1 MKRTL
6 AAAAIALLALTGCSS
21 SPEEASETSETE
33 VSAPADA
40 PETEEPEA
48 EAAEPE
54 AGAAKI
60 GTPVVAGDWEVTIHS
75 WNGDADAAVLEASG
89 GTDVPED
96 GKQFAV
102 MNVTM
107 KYNGTETGDN
117 AAVQILYVPDNAGV
131 AAGLW
136 EAFGTT
142 PGENKL
148 TYETLTPGGEVTG
161 DALYL
166 IDVDTTGTFEIYA
179 GNEEPVVVTP

>member
-21 SPEEASETSETE
+21 DPEEAPETSETE
-33 VSAPADA
+33 VTTPAETT
-40 PETEEPEA
+40 ETEEPEA
-48 EAAEPE
+48 EPAEPE
-54 AGAAKI
+54 VEAAKI
-60 GTPVVAGDWEVTIHS
+60 GTPVVAGDWEVTINS
-75 WNGDADAAVLEASG
+75 WTADADAAVLEASG
-89 GTDVPED
+89 GVDVPDE

-107 KYNGTETGDN
+107 KYNGEGTGDN
-117 AAVQILYVPDNAGV
+117 ANVQILYVPDSDGV

-166 IDVDTTGTFEIYA
+166 IDADTTGTFEVYA